1 MGSSGLW
8 LEDLRTTHCPG
19 LVVILRPLHFSMPLM
34 ATCGSARARVYCGYT
49 TGGSTDSPQP
59 TASPVTWY
67 KESSKI
73 AKALFGPAQRMGSTA
88 FVNTPFQP
96 FRETRVSQMRRPHWY
111 KLLRMEAFGLARR
124 KDWSAGRLAVLLY
137 IGTQAH

>member
-1 MGSSGLW
+1 MGSSGLSP
-8 LEDLRTTHCPG
+8 ENLRTTHCPE
-19 LVVILRPLHFSMPLM
+19 LVVILRPLGSSMHPM
-34 ATCGSARARVYCGYT
+34 APCGSGRARVYCGYT

-73 AKALFGPAQRMGSTA
+73 GKALFGPAQRMGSTA

-96 FRETRVSQMRRPHWY
+96 FRETRVFQMRRPHWY
-111 KLLRMEAFGLARR
+111 KLFRME
-124 KDWSAGRLAVLLY
+124 V
-137 IGTQAH
+137 